1 MTATQKT
8 PAILRLMS
16 KINDYLV
23 GSLLR
28 QNSSLCSRYPE
39 QVKMLRM
46 ERYSLISEDVISRS
60 LRALEAMFGDDT
72 KDTKEKLLAVRGL
85 VQESLQTYLPRE
97 SSQLT
102 DLNNQVSRQGIETVN
117 FWLIIWIKRNEF
129 RVYMFNFSV
138 KIQISNKSVRTFI
151 FENKTTSLNTTP
163 MTQTPRSTIN
173 KLYPMKLKSFCK
185 TKDTIKETKK
195 THLTERKKILPTPY
209 LIEV

>member
-1 MTATQKT
+1 
-8 PAILRLMS
+8 MS

-85 VQESLQTYLPRE
+85 VQESLQTYLLRE
-97 SSQLT
+97 SS
-102 DLNNQVSRQGIETVN
+102 
-117 FWLIIWIKRNEF
+117 
-129 RVYMFNFSV
+129 
-138 KIQISNKSVRTFI
+138 
-151 FENKTTSLNTTP
+151 
-163 MTQTPRSTIN
+163 
-173 KLYPMKLKSFCK
+173 
-185 TKDTIKETKK
+185 
-195 THLTERKKILPTPY
+195 
-209 LIEV
+209 

>member
-1 MTATQKT
+1 MTATQQT
-8 PAILRLMS
+8 PAILRLVS
-16 KINDYLV
+16 KINDYLFV
-23 GSLLR
+23 PLLS
-28 QNSSLCSRYPE
+28 QNSSLCNRYPE

-60 LRALEAMFGDDT
+60 LRALEAIFGDDT
-72 KDTKEKLLAVRGL
+72 KDTKEKLLAVGGL

-102 DLNNQVSRQGIETVN
+102 YLNNQVSRQGIETVN

-151 FENKTTSLNTTP
+151 FENKTTSLNRTP
-163 MTQTPRSTIN
+163 MTQTLRSTIN

-195 THLTERKKILPTPY
+195 KPILQKEKRFCQPH
-209 LIEV
+209 I

>member
-1 MTATQKT
+1 
-8 PAILRLMS
+8 MS

-28 QNSSLCSRYPE
+28 QNSSLCNRYPE

-97 SSQLT
+97 SS
-102 DLNNQVSRQGIETVN
+102 
-117 FWLIIWIKRNEF
+117 
-129 RVYMFNFSV
+129 
-138 KIQISNKSVRTFI
+138 
-151 FENKTTSLNTTP
+151 
-163 MTQTPRSTIN
+163 
-173 KLYPMKLKSFCK
+173 
-185 TKDTIKETKK
+185 
-195 THLTERKKILPTPY
+195 
-209 LIEV
+209 